1 MAKLVILQNKYDT
14 PTENFTAVVSDV
26 RVEDVD
32 AYGGGVK
39 TVLVIEFEDDEPML
53 KLNMKLDTWIDD
65 GNGGRTPRTSST
77 IYQFFKSC
85 AKLGTEFDF
94 NDDYTEVTTTPS
106 LLGKEVSFKVQAKSF
121 VPDPSE
127 VDAETGD
134 PRTVTFYIWKVASIK
149 GNSSSST
156 TKVTALPVATVEAK
170 PVDLEAVK
178 KNWLNIV
185 SGIPEKCQF
194 SGLLGAKNDFVKG
207 KVFSAEETAYY
218 SEARKVKSMIDMLVA
233 EGFLVKKGIEY
244 IKNDDAILAGL
255 M

>member
-1 MAKLVILQNKYDT
+1 MAKLVILQNKFDKRI
-14 PTENFTAVVSDV
+14 ENFSAVVSDV
-26 RVEDVD
+26 RVEEAD
-32 AYGGGVK
+32 AFGGGLK
-39 TVLVIEFEDDEPML
+39 TELVFEFGEDEPVL
-53 KLNMKLDTWIDD
+53 KLDMKLDKWVDD

-77 IYQFFKSC
+77 IYKFFKSC
-85 AKLGTEFDF
+85 AKLGIEFDF

-106 LLGKEVSFKVQAKSF
+106 LLGKDVAFEVQAKSF
-121 VPDPSE
+121 VPDPGE
-127 VDAETGD
+127 IDAETGD

-149 GNSSSST
+149 GNSPSST
-156 TKVTALPVATVEAK
+156 SKVTVVAPVEGK
-170 PVDLEAVK
+170 PVDLEVVK

-207 KVFSAEETAYY
+207 KVFSAEETTYY

-233 EGFLVKKGIEY
+233 EGFLSKKGVEY
-244 IKNDDAILAGL
+244 VKNDDAILAGL

>member
-1 MAKLVILQNKYDT
+1 MAKLVILQNKFDKRI
-14 PTENFTAVVSDV
+14 ENFTAVVSDV
-26 RVEDVD
+26 KIEDAD
-32 AYGGGVK
+32 AFGGGIK
-39 TVLVIEFEDDEPML
+39 TELVFEFGEDEPLL
-53 KLNMKLDTWIDD
+53 KLDMKLDKWVDD

-77 IYQFFKSC
+77 IYKFFKSC
-85 AKLGTEFDF
+85 AKLDIEFDF

-106 LLGKEVSFKVQAKSF
+106 LLGKEVSFEVQAKSF

-134 PRTVTFYIWKVASIK
+134 PRTVTFYIWKVAAIK
-149 GNSSSST
+149 GNSS
-156 TKVTALPVATVEAK
+156 VTPSKPAPAATVEAK

-194 SGLLGAKNDFVKG
+194 SGLLAAKNDFVKG

-233 EGFLVKKGIEY
+233 EGFLTKKGVEY
-244 IKNDDAILAGL
+244 TKNDDKILEGL